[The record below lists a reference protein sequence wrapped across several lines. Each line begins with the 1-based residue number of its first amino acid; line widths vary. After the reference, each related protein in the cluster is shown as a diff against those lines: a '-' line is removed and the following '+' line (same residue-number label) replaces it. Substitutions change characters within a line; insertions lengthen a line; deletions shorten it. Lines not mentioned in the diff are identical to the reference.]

1 MVRKMVLFL
10 EMHQPRRL
18 RHSVLNKLC
27 GLRGSEVNESIIIP
41 TIFNDDVNREILN
54 RVSEKSYIPTLELM
68 RQLGNEG
75 FRASIS
81 ISGSLIEQ
89 LMMWRPDVIELLRE
103 LVKSGIVELVAEP
116 YHHSLASFIS
126 GDLFIDEL
134 RQHVEANKSL
144 FGKVPIT
151 FENTEFLYRND
162 WGELMEKAGAS
173 VVLTEGVDWVLGW
186 RSPAYVYGAP
196 NSRVRLLLRHYRL
209 SDDIGFRFSNRSWD
223 QWPLTADK
231 YMAWVR
237 ATPGDFVLIG
247 LDFETFGE
255 HHWRESGI
263 FNFLEWLPKEAR
275 RSDVSFIHPSA
286 LANEEPIDY
295 LDISSIIS
303 WADVEKDDSAWQ
315 GNELQRIALN
325 HVVSLRELMSAYG
338 LEKIWR
344 HLLTSDHYYYMS
356 MKHGSSGEVHSYF
369 NPYDSALTAF
379 KTIEDVVIGLSCA
392 LANMAISRGGMY
404 KGHSGIMRK

>member
-1 MVRKMVLFL
+1 M
-10 EMHQPRRL
+10 
-18 RHSVLNKLC
+18 
-27 GLRGSEVNESIIIP
+27 
-41 TIFNDDVNREILN
+41 
-54 RVSEKSYIPTLELM
+54 
-68 RQLGNEG
+68 
-75 FRASIS
+75 
-81 ISGSLIEQ
+81 SGSLIEQ
-89 LMMWRPDVIELLRE
+89 LMMWKPDVIELLRG
-103 LVKSGIVELVAEP
+103 LVKSGIVELIAEP

-134 RQHVEANKSL
+134 RQHVEVNKSL

-186 RSPAYVYGAP
+186 RSPPTYVYGAP

-231 YMAWVR
+231 YMAWIR
-237 ATPGDFVLIG
+237 ATPPGDFVLIG

-275 RSDVSFIHPSA
+275 RSDVSFIHPST
-286 LANEEPIDY
+286 LVNEDPPVDYID
-295 LDISSIIS
+295 IPSIIS
-303 WADVEKDDSAWQ
+303 W
-315 GNELQRIALN
+315 
-325 HVVSLRELMSAYG
+325 LM
-338 LEKIWR
+338 WR
-344 HLLTSDHYYYMS
+344 RMTVRGRAMNS
-356 MKHGSSGEVHSYF
+356 KGSRSTTWH
-369 NPYDSALTAF
+369 
-379 KTIEDVVIGLSCA
+379 
-392 LANMAISRGGMY
+392 
-404 KGHSGIMRK
+404 H